1 MAFVWCSSGL
11 GSPRSSWPRM
21 TTVSGEGG
29 LPSTE
34 AREISTLSGR
44 RQKRQRKSERY
55 HGGQA
60 RIAYKQHDGDLS
72 RSLTDDSQLSWVRNP
87 CLKKIWG
94 ECSACHYQL
103 QKLGKAFNDIGRHGK
118 ERSNRCRGYPDPRK
132 SNTSVGTLEPGMFSC
147 QNWQLLFN
155 VFCHFWQPLA
165 SIFELILSK
174 YCQFWQ

>member
-1 MAFVWCSSGL
+1 
-11 GSPRSSWPRM
+11 M

-72 RSLTDDSQLSWVRNP
+72 RSFTDDSQLS
-87 CLKKIWG
+87 
-94 ECSACHYQL
+94 
-103 QKLGKAFNDIGRHGK
+103 
-118 ERSNRCRGYPDPRK
+118 
-132 SNTSVGTLEPGMFSC
+132 
-147 QNWQLLFN
+147 
-155 VFCHFWQPLA
+155 
-165 SIFELILSK
+165 
-174 YCQFWQ
+174 